1 MSEPILEARGVA
13 RAFAL
18 PDGGALPIL
27 RGVDLVLEAGT
38 SVAIMGASGCGK
50 TTLLHILA
58 GIDHADAGSMVIR
71 GGRPGLVFQ
80 AHYLLP
86 EFDALENVAIA
97 GRLAGMPKRAAL
109 ARAAELL
116 HDVGLAARTRHLPN
130 ELSGGETAR
139 VAIARALVAD
149 PALILADEPTGNLD
163 EETSLVVEELI
174 FDLVRRRA
182 KGLVIVTHDPDV
194 ARRADRILHLAHGQL
209 G

>member
-27 RGVDLVLEAGT
+27 RGVDLALEAGA

-58 GIDHADAGSMVIR
+58 GIDHADAGSMAIR
-71 GGRPGLVFQ
+71 GGRPGLIFQ

-109 ARAAELL
+109 DRAAELL

-163 EETSLVVEELI
+163 EETSLVIEKLL
-174 FDLVRRRA
+174 FDLVRRRG

-194 ARRADRILHLAHGQL
+194 ARRADRILHLAHGRL

>member
-27 RGVDLVLEAGT
+27 RGVDLALEAGA

-58 GIDHADAGSMVIR
+58 GIDHADAGSMAIR
-71 GGRPGLVFQ
+71 GGRPGLIFQ

-163 EETSLVVEELI
+163 EETSLVIEKLL
-174 FDLVRRRA
+174 FDLVRRRG

-194 ARRADRILHLAHGQL
+194 ARRADRILHLAHGRL